1 MALNIF
7 LNFLLSVCIGAIM
20 GLEREI
26 VHQRKGVQDFAGI
39 RTFILISIFAFVLTY
54 ISITIFHSVAAFI
67 VGFIGFLILILLAY
81 YALATRNGRVG
92 ATTEIA
98 AIITFL
104 LSVLVTLDL
113 SSDLRLAAI
122 LITIIVASLLALKE
136 RLHRFAK
143 NIKPSEVYAT
153 IKMALISIIILPF
166 LPNKAYTLLD
176 IPYINNLIVAMP
188 KVALVVQQLDIF
200 NPFKIWLSVVFIT
213 GLSFIG
219 YILIKTVGVNKGIG
233 LTSLLGGL
241 FSSTAVTVAL
251 SDKGKGKK
259 NYMPYVSG
267 IILASSVMFLRVLI
281 LVSAVNPSL
290 LGSIIFPLGAM
301 ALSGFLIFFIITN
314 MGKNNRAEKFEVK
327 TPFAI
332 IPALKFGAF
341 LVFIL
346 VISKLLY
353 LFIGDSG
360 VYLAGLASGLA
371 DVDAITLT
379 LSTLSLGT
387 LASKIAIVG
396 IILAVLSNTIV
407 KTGISFYM
415 GGRNMGK
422 WVAILFA
429 IILAIGL
436 SIAFLV

>member
-1 MALNIF
+1 MVFNIF
-7 LNFLLSVCIGAIM
+7 LNFILSACIGAIM

-39 RTFILISIFAFVLTY
+39 RTFIMISIFAFILTY
-54 ISITIFHSVAAFI
+54 ISINIFHSVAAFI
-67 VGFIGFLILILLAY
+67 AGFVGFLVLILLAY
-81 YALATRNGRVG
+81 YSIAKRSGRIG
-92 ATTEIA
+92 ATTEVA

-143 NIKPSEVYAT
+143 NIQPSEVYAT
-153 IKMALISIIILPF
+153 IKMALISIIVLPF

-176 IPYINNLIVAMP
+176 IPYLNHLIAAMP
-188 KVALVVQQLDIF
+188 KIALVVQQLDIF

-213 GLSFIG
+213 GLSFVG

-251 SDKGKGKK
+251 SDKGRGKK
-259 NYMPYVSG
+259 NYMPFVSG
-267 IILASSVMFLRVLI
+267 IILASSIMFLRVLI
-281 LVSAVNPSL
+281 LVSAINPNL
-290 LGSIIFPLGAM
+290 LGSILFPLVAM
-301 ALSGFLIFFIITN
+301 ALSGFIIFFIVAKT
-314 MGKNNRAEKFEVK
+314 GEKNKSEKFEVK

-341 LVFIL
+341 FVFIL
-346 VISKLLY
+346 AISKLLY
-353 LFIGDSG
+353 LFIGNNG
-360 VYLAGLASGLA
+360 VYLSGLISGLA

-379 LSTLSLGT
+379 LSTLSLGA
-387 LASKIAIVG
+387 LASRVAVVG
-396 IILAVLSNTIV
+396 IILAVLSNTLV

-415 GGRNMGK
+415 GGKNIGK
-422 WVAILFA
+422 WVAIFFA
-429 IILAIGL
+429 IILAIGF
-436 SIAFLV
+436 SIAFLI